1 MNKLFPGN
9 NKFSNKKENKMYLS
23 VKHIHKSNP
32 ILMIQC
38 IADLSTV
45 VNYLHRQ
52 KHNNA
57 LNIWI
62 FTARQQT
69 ATYTG

>member
-1 MNKLFPGN
+1 
-9 NKFSNKKENKMYLS
+9 MYLS
-23 VKHIHKSNP
+23 VKHIHKSNT

-45 VNYLHRQ
+45 VNYLHTVKE

-57 LNIWI
+57 LNI
-62 FTARQQT
+62 
-69 ATYTG
+69 